1 MPFQQDV
8 RQFATSGLPGEVSN
22 FGPLRSHVWVLQS
35 NGTNNDTNPIGFA
48 YTKLADR
55 IATPGDNAQDQQPFL
70 GILIRPKENALQ
82 GNDAGT
88 LDPTYFL
95 RDNENGTLLSTG
107 ELWVTLGT
115 TGKVGDELS
124 FEIATGAIGSAVT
137 WVPDGITYSA
147 IPTGIIIEED
157 IFVADTTAKVRLTY

>member
-1 MPFQQDV
+1 MTFQQNV

-22 FGPLRSHVWVLQS
+22 SGPLRAHVWILQS
-35 NGTNNDTNPIGFA
+35 DGSNNNTNPIGFA
-48 YTKLADR
+48 YSKLADQ
-55 IATPGDNAQDQQPFL
+55 IATPGGAGDTQTFL
-70 GILIRPKENALQ
+70 GLLIRPKEQALQ

-115 TGKVGDELS
+115 VGNVGDALS
-124 FEIATGAIGSAVT
+124 YEISTGAIGSAVT
-137 WVPDGITYSA
+137 WVPDDITYSA

-157 IFVADTTAKVRLTY
+157 ITVVDTTAKIRLTY